1 MALPIDKTIQLKPE
15 EEVLEVLREDVVPH
29 LPKFGLLFLWFVTPF
44 FFLFPLF
51 RQGWIGVV
59 LFFALVGSATIMS
72 LRAYVRWS
80 NTMLVLTDRRVID
93 VERRAF
99 FDRVISEA
107 SYGHVE
113 DVTYRVKGIV
123 PTLFRYGDLRVHVA
137 GSAAD
142 IEFRRVARP
151 SRVHD
156 LLNDLRETLP
166 AKPAGQREQRLRAIA
181 KGMTAEEIE
190 RMAAELRANERE
202 EAMEGLYGKD
212 GKVESQ
218 VKKLHA

>member
-1 MALPIDKTIQLKPE
+1 MAFHIDKTVQLKPE
-15 EEVLEVLREDVVPH
+15 EEVLEVVREDIVPH
-29 LPKFGLLFLWFVTPF
+29 LPRFALLFFWFVAPF

-59 LFFALVGSATIMS
+59 IFFALVGSAATMAFRS
-72 LRAYVRWS
+72 YLRWS
-80 NTMLVLTDRRVID
+80 NTMLILTDRRVID

-99 FDRVISEA
+99 FDRVISET
-107 SYGHVE
+107 SYAHVD
-113 DVTYRVKGIV
+113 DVTYRVKGII

-156 LLNDLRETLP
+156 LLNDLRETSP
-166 AKPAGQREQRLRAIA
+166 TQSPDRREHTLKALA
-181 KGMTAEEIE
+181 KGMTMEQIE
-190 RMAAELRANERE
+190 RMATEMRTRERE
-202 EAMEGLYGKD
+202 EAIEEFMSDEP
-212 GKVESQ
+212 
-218 VKKLHA
+218 HA